1 MARILV
7 LGSGFAGL
15 WAAVGGA
22 RKLAELGI
30 PRGQVEILVV
40 ERNPYHGIRVR
51 NYEPDLGNIAIPL
64 AEVLDPIGVKHLT
77 AEVEA
82 IDVARQQ
89 VVVAGPRGRE
99 SLAYERLVLALG
111 SQLVRPPVPGLAAYG
126 FDVDTY
132 GAGVR
137 LNAHI
142 ASLGARPASQGR
154 STVVVIGAG
163 FTGIEVATEMPEKLR
178 RVLAKWRTTRDPRR
192 SQSRSRSHDRGSCAA
207 GDL

>member
-1 MARILV
+1 MPRILV

-51 NYEPDLGNIAIPL
+51 NYEPDLSNVAIPL

-89 VVVAGPRGRE
+89 VVA
-99 SLAYERLVLALG
+99 AAKAL
-111 SQLVRPPVPGLAAYG
+111 SAHQL
-126 FDVDTY
+126 
-132 GAGVR
+132 
-137 LNAHI
+137 
-142 ASLGARPASQGR
+142 
-154 STVVVIGAG
+154 
-163 FTGIEVATEMPEKLR
+163 
-178 RVLAKWRTTRDPRR
+178 PRR
-192 SQSRSRSHDRGSCAA
+192 SASAQRRRSASVVTHRDVYAVTTH
-207 GDL
+207 L

>member
-1 MARILV
+1 FDGGEEIPRGLSGEVLDEAIL
-7 LGSGFAGL
+7 LRRFAGL

-51 NYEPDLGNIAIPL
+51 NYEPDLSNVAIPL

-89 VVVAGPRGRE
+89 AVA
-99 SLAYERLVLALG
+99 AAKAL
-111 SQLVRPPVPGLAAYG
+111 
-126 FDVDTY
+126 
-132 GAGVR
+132 
-137 LNAHI
+137 
-142 ASLGARPASQGR
+142 
-154 STVVVIGAG
+154 
-163 FTGIEVATEMPEKLR
+163 
-178 RVLAKWRTTRDPRR
+178 
-192 SQSRSRSHDRGSCAA
+192 
-207 GDL
+207 

>member
-30 PRGQVEILVV
+30 PRAQVEILVV

-51 NYEPDLGNIAIPL
+51 NYEPDLGNIVIPL

-82 IDVARQQ
+82 IDVARQHA
-89 VVVAGPRGRE
+89 VVAGPRGRE

-111 SQLVRPPVPGLAAYG
+111 SHDGDDDDLGFLVGVGKTVGEREPCVLAFPVP
-126 FDVDTY
+126 
-132 GAGVR
+132 
-137 LNAHI
+137 
-142 ASLGARPASQGR
+142 
-154 STVVVIGAG
+154 
-163 FTGIEVATEMPEKLR
+163 
-178 RVLAKWRTTRDPRR
+178 
-192 SQSRSRSHDRGSCAA
+192 
-207 GDL
+207 

>member
-15 WAAVGGA
+15 WAAAAGA

-40 ERNPYHGIRVR
+40 ERNAYHGIRVR
-51 NYEPDLGNIAIPL
+51 NYEPDLGNVAIPL

-82 IDVARQQ
+82 IDVATQQ

-99 SLAYERLVLALG
+99 SLAYERLVLEL
-111 SQLVRPPVPGLAAYG
+111 L
-126 FDVDTY
+126 
-132 GAGVR
+132 
-137 LNAHI
+137 
-142 ASLGARPASQGR
+142 
-154 STVVVIGAG
+154 
-163 FTGIEVATEMPEKLR
+163 
-178 RVLAKWRTTRDPRR
+178 
-192 SQSRSRSHDRGSCAA
+192 
-207 GDL
+207 